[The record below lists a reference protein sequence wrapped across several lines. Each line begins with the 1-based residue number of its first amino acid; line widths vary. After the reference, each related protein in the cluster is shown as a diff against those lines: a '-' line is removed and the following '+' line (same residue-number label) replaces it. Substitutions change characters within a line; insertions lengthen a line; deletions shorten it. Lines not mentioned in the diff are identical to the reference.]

1 LVCYPDSDVPP
12 VVDLDAVTSH
22 PVPASPPS
30 PLPIFTHERGVPVE
44 LPDDLECD
52 DAMPAA
58 TVESGG
64 DYYSDCSD
72 TFSRALRLTP
82 FGGPDNHAHSVAVLV
97 DDSDEERARKR
108 QRALDTASDSDIQP
122 IQEAWDHAVHCA
134 CL

>member
-1 LVCYPDSDVPP
+1 VCYPDSDVPP

-30 PLPIFTHERGVPVE
+30 PLLPIFTHERGVPVE

-52 DAMPAA
+52 DGMPVA
-58 TVESGG
+58 TEVSYCDDKG
-64 DYYSDCSD
+64 DCWY

-108 QRALDTASDSDIQP
+108 QRAVDTDSDSDIQP

>member
-1 LVCYPDSDVPP
+1 VCYPDSDVPP

-22 PVPASPPS
+22 PIPASPPS

-52 DAMPAA
+52 DGMPVA

-64 DYYSDCSD
+64 DYSHCSD

-108 QRALDTASDSDIQP
+108 QRADTDSDSDIQP